1 MFCVCFNIYIYYI
14 YIYVYIYII
23 YINIYIY
30 IYLYIYINITYIH
43 YAIFPIVVGK
53 KKSSTVSDQIFQSLK
68 KLPFMYFNK
77 LAL

>member
-1 MFCVCFNIYIYYI
+1 MFIYILYICKYI
-14 YIYVYIYII
+14 Y
-23 YINIYIY
+23 IYIY

>member
-1 MFCVCFNIYIYYI
+1 MFIYILYI
-14 YIYVYIYII
+14 YKYIY
-23 YINIYIY
+23 IYIY

-53 KKSSTVSDQIFQSLK
+53 KKSSTVSDQIFQSLN

>member
-30 IYLYIYINITYIH
+30 IFVYIYKYYI
-43 YAIFPIVVGK
+43 YPLCYFPDCCRE

>member
-1 MFCVCFNIYIYYI
+1 MFIYILYI
-14 YIYVYIYII
+14 YKY
-23 YINIYIY
+23 IYIY